1 MLGSGQNQSIATP
14 TDKFQIEVQY
24 DFEDNFVP
32 EKPLNRNTV
41 AETERSSGE
50 EIVNNVPRK
59 LPRSLRCLQKYN
71 SPRLKE

>member
-1 MLGSGQNQSIATP
+1 MILRTILL
-14 TDKFQIEVQY
+14 
-24 DFEDNFVP
+24 P